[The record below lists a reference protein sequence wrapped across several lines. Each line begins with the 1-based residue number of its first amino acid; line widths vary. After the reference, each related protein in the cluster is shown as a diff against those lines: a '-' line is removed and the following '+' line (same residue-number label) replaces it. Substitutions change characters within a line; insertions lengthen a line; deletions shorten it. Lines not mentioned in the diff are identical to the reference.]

1 MEFPSGQLYF
11 MASRVAARKK
21 ELLKWFL
28 LVMIGDRFFM
38 IVDEWCIF
46 CFVDMWPVHHNG
58 NGQSEDED
66 ANEGAQATDQL
77 NMYISV
83 FLYSSIFAFLNI
95 CISVF
100 QCSLQFLCTSIFVS
114 TGGKSFDQLKLIKHV
129 NFVLLSGKTRGKLS
143 CIMFKGVL
151 VLCLAY

>member
-21 ELLKWFL
+21 SSWNGFYWSWLVIIFLWWLMNYAFLVLLRCDLFTTMGTGRARMKTP
-28 LVMIGDRFFM
+28 MRAHR
-38 IVDEWCIF
+38 
-46 CFVDMWPVHHNG
+46 PP
-58 NGQSEDED
+58 
-66 ANEGAQATDQL
+66 
-77 NMYISV
+77 ISWTYV
-83 FLYSSIFAFLNI
+83 FLHFSIFAFLYF

-100 QCSLQFLCTSIFVS
+100 QCSLQFLCISIFVS

-143 CIMFKGVL
+143 CIMFKGAL
-151 VLCLAY
+151 VLGLAY

>member
-11 MASRVAARKK
+11 MASRVAARKRAL
-21 ELLKWFL
+21 EMVF
-28 LVMIGDRFFM
+28 IGHDWWLFFM

-46 CFVDMWPVHHNG
+46 GFVEMWPVHHNG

-66 ANEGAQATDQL
+66 ANEGAQAADQL
-77 NMYISV
+77 NMCISV
-83 FLYSSIFAFLNI
+83 FQYFSFLYF

-143 CIMFKGVL
+143 FIMFKGVL
-151 VLCLAY
+151 VLGLAY

>member
-28 LVMIGDRFFM
+28 LVIIGDHFLWSLM
-38 IVDEWCIF
+38 
-46 CFVDMWPVHHNG
+46 N
-58 NGQSEDED
+58 D
-66 ANEGAQATDQL
+66 AFLVLLRCDLFTTMGTGRARMKTPMRAHRPP
-77 NMYISV
+77 ISWTYV
-83 FLYSSIFAFLNI
+83 FLHFSIFAFLYF

-100 QCSLQFLCTSIFVS
+100 QCSLQFLCISIFVS
-114 TGGKSFDQLKLIKHV
+114 TGGKSFDQLKLIKHM

-143 CIMFKGVL
+143 CIMFKGAL
-151 VLCLAY
+151 VLGLAY